1 VQHRP
6 LPAAPD
12 RPLPILGLGGARL
25 PVLAGDPARLDEPSA
40 LRLLEAAVEAG
51 ATWLDTS
58 PAFHR
63 GQAEP
68 FLGRALRGGLR
79 DRVLLAGRLPA
90 WQVEGAG
97 DWDRLL
103 GERLAA
109 LGTDRLDACLLP
121 ALAGARWEQVKRL
134 GGLEALAR
142 ARRDGRIGL
151 AGFTFEGPAG
161 ELDAVLAGFDW
172 DLCQLSLDYLDRRGE
187 VAGLLG
193 AAAARGVGVVVAE
206 PLRGGALADP
216 PPVVQA
222 AWAGSPRPWS
232 PAGWALRWAWDQPG
246 VVTVLA
252 GTRSVAHLLENAAA
266 AGDAAPLGAA
276 DRARLAAVREAW
288 RTRRRVPCESCGG
301 CAVCAR
307 EVPVADLLGLYNDGM
322 FVSREEAA
330 QEYREAFLAR
340 GRGADRCEACGVC
353 EPMCPHAIAIAARL
367 QEAHAWLTAG

>member
-1 VQHRP
+1 MRTRP
-6 LPAAPD
+6 LPAAPE

-25 PVLAGDPARLDEPSA
+25 PALPGDPAALDEA
-40 LRLLEAAVEAG
+40 ATARLLAAAVESG

-63 GQAEP
+63 GQGEP
-68 FLGRALRGGLR
+68 LLGRLLRGGLR

-90 WQVEGAG
+90 WQVEGPG

-103 GERLAA
+103 DERCAA

-121 ALAGARWEQVKRL
+121 ALSGARWEQVRCL

-142 ARRDGRIGL
+142 ARAAGRVGL
-151 AGFTFEGPAG
+151 LGFTFEGPAAA
-161 ELDAVLAGFDW
+161 LDAVLDGFDW

-187 VAGLLG
+187 VAGLLR
-193 AAAARGVGVVVAE
+193 AAAARRVGVVVVEA
-206 PLRGGALADP
+206 LRGGALASP

-232 PAGWALRWAWDQPG
+232 PAEWALRWAWDQPG
-246 VVTVLA
+246 VVTVVA
-252 GTRSVAHLLENAAA
+252 GTRSPAHLRENARA
-266 AGDAAPLGAA
+266 AGDPVPLTGE

-288 RTRRRVPCESCGG
+288 RTGRRVPCESCGG
-301 CAVCAR
+301 CGVCAR
-307 EVPVADLLGLYNDGM
+307 EVPVADLLGLFNDGM
-322 FVSREEAA
+322 FVDRAEAA
-330 QEYREAFLAR
+330 REYRDAFLAQ

-353 EPMCPHAIAIAARL
+353 EPMCPHAIPIAARL
-367 QEAHAWLTAG
+367 REAHAWLTAG